1 MENLQNILSLFDY
14 YKVTRKCKLDS
25 DRFENDAEHSWS
37 LAYLFLY
44 LQKDLELEFPNLD
57 IATIFTLIAIHDIGE
72 LGTGDIATWNKKEN
86 DKNNELETLN
96 QELNIKMNR
105 PDLYEL
111 MCNYES
117 SNLSVE
123 MQIVR
128 SIDRIAPVFI
138 RIYSG
143 IGWHDITEVEHASK
157 LKLDERQ
164 LPRHKFSSTM
174 INLYQ
179 LLMEHAQEKNLF
191 PE

>member
-1 MENLQNILSLFDY
+1 M
-14 YKVTRKCKLDS
+14 
-25 DRFENDAEHSWS
+25 
-37 LAYLFLY
+37 Y
-44 LQKDLELEFPNLD
+44 LQKDLEQEFPNLD
-57 IATIFTLIAIHDIGE
+57 IATIFTLITIHDIGE

-117 SNLSVE
+117 SNPSVE
-123 MQIVR
+123 MKIVR

-138 RIYSG
+138 SIYSG